1 MALTVKNQDL
11 CEIAYNLYTPRL
23 EKINTIIELIEN
35 NYKVKLAKTE
45 VAKIDNFIKI
55 FDSKYSSARKSKVK
69 FEEKYSEWLQSKI
82 ELLTCNRG
90 APKKNRIS
98 ESLSTRSD
106 KAMFQEIL
114 ARGNQ
119 PKEAKI
125 IADILPNASPL
136 RLKRIVKSIPTPTS
150 SSEFSEE
157 EAIALMFELGLSR
170 NKYLILRNALI
181 AKGHDILPSYFAVL
195 EKKKV

>member
-1 MALTVKNQDL
+1 MVITS
-11 CEIAYNLYTPRL
+11 RL
-23 EKINTIIELIEN
+23 LHRFGQTMI
-35 NYKVKLAKTE
+35 
-45 VAKIDNFIKI
+45 
-55 FDSKYSSARKSKVK
+55 
-69 FEEKYSEWLQSKI
+69 
-82 ELLTCNRG
+82 
-90 APKKNRIS
+90 
-98 ESLSTRSD
+98 TRSD
-106 KAMFQEIL
+106 KEVQDMFQEIL

-181 AKGHDILPSYFAVL
+181 AKGHDILPSYFTVL

>member
-1 MALTVKNQDL
+1 MQ
-11 CEIAYNLYTPRL
+11 RL
-23 EKINTIIELIEN
+23 ISRHGKSED
-35 NYKVKLAKTE
+35 KL
-45 VAKIDNFIKI
+45 
-55 FDSKYSSARKSKVK
+55 
-69 FEEKYSEWLQSKI
+69 EEKNSEWLQTNI
-82 ELLTCNRG
+82 ESITCYRG
-90 APKKNRIS
+90 APKKQYEVLGSIAKKIRLS

-106 KAMFQEIL
+106 KEVQDMFL

-125 IADILPNASPL
+125 IADILPNTSPL
-136 RLKRIVKSIPTPTS
+136 RLKRIVKSIPTATS

-170 NKYLILRNALI
+170 NKYLILSNALI
-181 AKGHDILPSYFAVL
+181 AKDHDIRPSYFAVL